1 MVKVHVMLWHCRYLK
16 LTKHNL
22 MTFYPAWYV
31 KIKVNKH
38 MHAKR
43 SVPAWLKFSEDK
55 FEYHN
60 WGKMILEK
68 MENKIKSPV
77 ITLSVGCTLFGKAT
91 SNIGY
96 HFTKVIWCICLN
108 VEDFSFWKTW
118 LYLTWSMY
126 LSGTCHVIFITS

>member
-1 MVKVHVMLWHCRYLK
+1 MICENKSKQTYACK
-16 LTKHNL
+16 
-22 MTFYPAWYV
+22 
-31 KIKVNKH
+31 KIC
-38 MHAKR
+38 AC
-43 SVPAWLKFSEDK
+43 LKFSEDK
-55 FEYHN
+55 FEYYN

-108 VEDFSFWKTW
+108 FEDFF
-118 LYLTWSMY
+118 
-126 LSGTCHVIFITS
+126 F